1 MKIIKKILLC
11 LISIISI
18 VLLNS
23 CRKTQLDFICG
34 DFIYRVIEVNGEKM
48 AAIRETSDQGTS
60 KKVLIMPEYLDG
72 YRVYGMY
79 DNLPNET
86 VVNSFKGHLHSPNL
100 EKLYL
105 PYKFKINYKIWGNIF
120 FLCDIDENE
129 EIQLGRYAN
138 KVFYT
143 SKVNIEGHATSK
155 YISEYIRYTV
165 NADVTYYNNYG
176 DDSIYWIDDYDNE
189 VIKYKPADPV
199 REGYTFDGWYKES
212 ECINEWN
219 FETDIVPLKEYIGRT
234 EKNGSFEYSSDYKYL
249 YNETKLYAK
258 WVLNE

>member
-23 CRKTQLDFICG
+23 CRKTQNEFVCG
-34 DFIYRVIEVNGEKM
+34 DFIYRVVEIDGEKM
-48 AAIRETSDQGTS
+48 AAISATSDQGIS

-79 DNLPNET
+79 DNMPNRQ
-86 VVNSFKGHLHSPNL
+86 VMNSFKGHLNSPNL

-105 PYKFKINYKIWGNIF
+105 PYKFKINYKISGDIF
-120 FLCDIDENE
+120 FLCDVEEDEE
-129 EIQLGRYAN
+129 LQLCWDT
-138 KVFYT
+138 KTFYT
-143 SKVNIEGHATSK
+143 SKISLENHPTSRSFNPYVK
-155 YISEYIRYTV
+155 YIF

-234 EKNGSFEYSSDYKYL
+234 EKNGSITYSDDYKYL

-258 WVLNE
+258 WVINE

>member
-23 CRKTQLDFICG
+23 CRKTQNEFVCG
-34 DFIYRVIEVNGEKM
+34 DFIYRVVEIDGEKM

-79 DNLPNET
+79 DNIPNKQ
-86 VVNSFKGHLHSPNL
+86 VMNSFKGSLCSPNL

-105 PYKFKINYKIWGNIF
+105 PYKFKINYKVRGDIF

-143 SKVNIEGHATSK
+143 SKVNIEEHSTSK

-199 REGYTFDGWYKES
+199 REGYTFDGWYKDS
-212 ECINEWN
+212 EYNEKWDFSKDMVPKKDITTIKKE
-219 FETDIVPLKEYIGRT
+219 FELTKYIY
-234 EKNGSFEYSSDYKYL
+234 NYK
-249 YNETKLYAK
+249 ETKLFAK
-258 WVLNE
+258 FIYS